1 MRLRFTE
8 HRWPM
13 RPPGDA
19 ADTTEKK

>member
-13 RPPGDA
+13 RAAGDA

>member
-1 MRLRFTE
+1 MRLGFTE

>member
-1 MRLRFTE
+1 MRLRLTE

>member
-1 MRLRFTE
+1 MRLGFTE

-19 ADTTEKK
+19 ADTTKKK